1 MPGGVPPSQPRCLEG
16 KRYRRRCSV
25 TTHSLRLALE
35 LFQACPNNGLNHAN
49 GTLVSDEEDSSPPLD
64 DATVSKSVKS
74 KAPKPKVDRK
84 RLAPEDYMSSQELL
98 NESFDNQQ
106 SPKKL
111 QENRISAQLIY
122 AKKQKTLPIDYDWIA
137 FGVGCV
143 VFLKMVLF
151 NNV

>member
-1 MPGGVPPSQPRCLEG
+1 
-16 KRYRRRCSV
+16 
-25 TTHSLRLALE
+25 LALE
-35 LFQACPNNGLNHAN
+35 LFQACPSNGLNHAN

-122 AKKQKTLPIDYDWIA
+122 AKKQKTLPIDYD
-137 FGVGCV
+137 
-143 VFLKMVLF
+143 
-151 NNV
+151 